1 MIIRAPSGRY
11 AAPTP
16 SDGKLLAVHLKSAAH
31 CRGWVAR
38 RAKWVALRD
47 RVTAMLRAEA
57 SAVRVVF

>member
-1 MIIRAPSGRY
+1 MIRAPSGRY

-16 SDGKLLAVHLKSAAH
+16 CDGKLLAVQIKSAAH
-31 CRGWVAR
+31 CRAWITR

-57 SAVRVVF
+57 AAVQVVF